1 VAEGSA
7 ERRMNAIRRW
17 WASVRPGPGEL
28 KTEAIAGL
36 PGAIG
41 SVPDGMAAA
50 VLAGVSPVFGLYA
63 SSAGPV
69 AGGLAA
75 STRMMVITTTTA
87 AALAAGSVLAGID
100 PDDRA
105 ASLFLL
111 VIMAGA
117 LMILAGAL
125 KMGRFTRFVSHS
137 VMIGFLTG
145 VAANIVFGQ
154 LPDLT
159 GVAAEGSTSLG
170 KGVYVI
176 LHPDEIFLPSLL
188 AGLGT
193 VLLLVL
199 LGRTPIAVYASI
211 VALAVPTLLVL
222 GVDGVARVEDIAEI
236 PRGFPLPALP
246 EIGQISGDLILA
258 AFAIAAIVLVQG
270 AGVAESAPNRDGSMS
285 NPNRDFMAQGAGN
298 IASGFFRGMPVGGS
312 VGQTALNISAGA
324 QGRWASVF
332 SGVWMLVIL
341 VAFSGVVGAVAMP
354 TLAAILI
361 VAAVGS
367 LRIGQIEAI
376 LRTSTTS
383 RVAMIVTFVA
393 TLILSIPEA
402 VGVGVII
409 SLLLQLNQEAIDLR
423 VVELVPRDDGSFDE
437 RPAPSTLSSHS
448 VTLLDV
454 YGSLFYAG
462 ARTLQARLPAIGDA
476 VGPVVV
482 LRLRGRTALGA
493 TAFKVFADYSAA
505 LRAVEGKLYLS
516 GVDPALVSQFERA
529 GHVETGGPV
538 GIIEA
543 TPQLGES
550 SRVAYKSAEAWLLG
564 HHASDDPAPEPP
576 APRPNPIGAWF
587 KRLFGRD

>member
-1 VAEGSA
+1 MTWLRSWWDSVKPGS
-7 ERRMNAIRRW
+7 
-17 WASVRPGPGEL
+17 GEL
-28 KTEAIAGL
+28 KTEAVAGL

-41 SVPDGMAAA
+41 SVPDGMASA

-63 SSAGPV
+63 SFAGPI
-69 AGGLAA
+69 AGGLTA
-75 STRMMVITTTTA
+75 STRLMVITTTTA
-87 AALAAGSVLAGID
+87 AALAAGSVLSGVD
-100 PDDRA
+100 PADRA
-105 ASLFLL
+105 ASLCLL

-117 LMILAGAL
+117 LMVLAGVL

-145 VAANIVFGQ
+145 VAANIIFGQ
-154 LPDLT
+154 LPDLA
-159 GVAAEGSTSLG
+159 GVSAEGSTSLG
-170 KGVYVI
+170 KGIYVL
-176 LHPDEIFLPSLL
+176 LHPGEIFLPSLL

-193 VLLLVL
+193 MLLLVVL
-199 LGRTPIAVYASI
+199 DRTPIAVYGSI

-222 GVDGVARVEDIAEI
+222 GVEGVARVEDIAEI

-246 EIGQISGDLILA
+246 EIGLISGDLILA

-324 QGRWASVF
+324 KGRWASIF
-332 SGVWMLVIL
+332 SGIWMLVIL
-341 VAFSGVVGAVAMP
+341 VAFSGIVGAVAMP

-367 LRIGQIEAI
+367 LRIGQIQAI

-383 RVAMIVTFVA
+383 RVAMIATFVA

-402 VGVGVII
+402 VAVGVII

-423 VVELVPRDDGSFDE
+423 VVELSPREGGGFDE
-437 RPAPSTLSSHS
+437 RAAPETLSSHA
-448 VTLLDV
+448 VTILDV

-462 ARTLQARLPAIGDA
+462 ARTLQARLPAIGGA
-476 VGPVVV
+476 VEPVVV

-516 GVDPALVSQFERA
+516 GVDPALLAQFERA
-529 GHVETGGPV
+529 GHVHTGGRV
-538 GIIEA
+538 GIVEA
-543 TPQLGES
+543 TPHLGEAS
-550 SRVAYKSAEAWLLG
+550 LTAYEEAEAWLIE
-564 HHASDDPAPEPP
+564 HHASDEPEPESP
-576 APRPNPIGAWF
+576 APRPNHVGAWF
-587 KRLFGRD
+587 KRLFGKD